1 MNVFNGADRV
11 DEIKK
16 AIKGTRV
23 GLASGPAGVTKFLRP
38 TLDVLLEIGHVTAL
52 YGPEHGIRGD
62 VTAGDPISEYTDS
75 RTGLPVYSLYGE
87 QYAPDA
93 RQLENID
100 IMVYDMQDIGCR
112 FFTYLS
118 TLKHIMDSCARDGK
132 QVVVL
137 DRVNPIGG
145 VSVEGNLQK
154 EEFLSFVG
162 VAPIPQRHG
171 MTVGEL
177 AKLFNAELN
186 IGCSL
191 TVVEVTGW
199 ERSVFFDQTDLFW
212 VFPSPNIPTPDT
224 ALVYSGTCLF
234 EGTNMSEGRGTTKP
248 FEIIGAPWID
258 EIEYAKALNSLCL
271 PGVIFRP
278 TVFRPS
284 TSKHEGGVCR
294 GVDLHISDRLLF
306 KPVETGLA
314 MIDIA
319 REEGKDNF
327 KWLEPC
333 RKEERYFIDL
343 LSGSDQLRAG
353 AIGRA
358 ELYDI
363 WANETEQFLPVRE
376 KYLIY

>member
-1 MNVFNGADRV
+1 MKVFNGADRA

-16 AIKGTRV
+16 AIKGARI
-23 GLASGPAGVTKFLRP
+23 GFASGPAGVTKMLRP
-38 TLDVLLEIGHVTAL
+38 TLDVLLEIGKVTAL

-75 RTGLPVYSLYGE
+75 RTGLPVFSLYGE

-93 RQLENID
+93 RQLEDID

-118 TLKHIMDSCARDGK
+118 TLKHIMDSCAREGK
-132 QVVVL
+132 PVVVL

-145 VSVEGNLQK
+145 ISVEGNLQE

-162 VAPIPQRHG
+162 VAPIAQRHG

-177 AKLFNAELN
+177 AKLFNSEHN
-186 IGCSL
+186 IGCQL
-191 TVVEVTGW
+191 TVIEVTGW
-199 ERSVFFDQTDLFW
+199 ERSAFFDQTDLFW
-212 VFPSPNIPTPDT
+212 VLPSPNIPTPDT

-258 EIEYAKALNSLCL
+258 EIEYAKILNSLGL

-294 GVDLHISDRLLF
+294 GVELHISDRLLF

-314 MIDIA
+314 MIYIA
-319 REEGKDNF
+319 REEGKNNF
-327 KWLEPC
+327 KWLEPQG
-333 RKEERYFIDL
+333 KDGRYFIDL
-343 LSGSDQLRAG
+343 LSGSGQLRAG
-353 AIGRA
+353 SVSRA
-358 ELYDI
+358 ALYDA
-363 WANETEQFLPVRE
+363 WLNETAQFLPVRE

>member
-1 MNVFNGADRV
+1 MKVFNGADRA

-16 AIKGTRV
+16 ATKGARI
-23 GLASGPAGVTKFLRP
+23 GFASGPAGVTKMLRP
-38 TLDVLLEIGHVTAL
+38 TLDVLLEIGKVTAL

-118 TLKHIMDSCARDGK
+118 TLKHIMDSCAREGK
-132 QVVVL
+132 PVVVL

-145 VSVEGNLQK
+145 ISVEGNLQE

-162 VAPIPQRHG
+162 VAPIAQRHG

-177 AKLFNAELN
+177 AKLFNSEHN
-186 IGCSL
+186 IGCQL
-191 TVVEVTGW
+191 TVIEVTGW
-199 ERSVFFDQTDLFW
+199 ERSAFFDQTDLFW
-212 VFPSPNIPTPDT
+212 VLPSPNIPTPDT

-258 EIEYAKALNSLCL
+258 EIEYAKILNSLGL

-294 GVDLHISDRLLF
+294 GVELHISDRLLF
-306 KPVETGLA
+306 RPVETGLA

-319 REEGKDNF
+319 REEGKSNF
-327 KWLEPC
+327 KWLEPQG
-333 RKEERYFIDL
+333 KDGRYFIDL
-343 LSGSDQLRAG
+343 LSGSGQLRTG
-353 AIGRA
+353 SVSRA
-358 ELYDI
+358 TLYDA
-363 WANETEQFLPVRE
+363 WLNETAQFLPIRE